1 MQSIW
6 IGNQLLSIK
15 DYYCSGGSGYFPR
28 TDRKLWLYVNLTDIC
43 NGNCPFC
50 INPGRKAGISPFD
63 MGTFQ
68 DTLNR
73 VREHVYGISLTG
85 GEPMLTPYLVD
96 DAVGAIADVFRN
108 GEEIDLVTNGFQF
121 DNILKLKN
129 QASIFSIHLSKHR
142 LSDDA
147 NDAFF
152 GFHTVSWNELNQILS
167 RLDDPGAIVLNCV
180 VMKGGIDSVSQVKA
194 YLEKASATGV
204 RNVSFI
210 GMNRCNSFCEEHYL
224 DPFDLKLDEDP
235 QIHIWSRYADY
246 DYCHCMSGSYDGET
260 CSIRFYLRGMGK
272 ACAAYTRQLVYTE
285 DNRLLAGFGGK
296 EISLS

>member
-1 MQSIW
+1 MFSKATLEPIEAFRRNAQPHECV
-6 IGNQLLSIK
+6 K
-15 DYYCSGGSGYFPR
+15 KGSGIPNGKR
-28 TDRKLWLYVNLTDIC
+28 INGRSIHLCPANLTGIC

-204 RNVSFI
+204 RNVCFI
-210 GMNRCNSFCEEHYL
+210 GMNRSNSFCEEHYL

-235 QIHIWSRYADY
+235 RIHIWSRYADY
-246 DYCHCMSGSYDGET
+246 DYCHCMSGSCDGET
-260 CSIRFYLRGMGK
+260 CSIRFYLRGICPGP
-272 ACAAYTRQLVYTE
+272 ALRSSG
-285 DNRLLAGFGGK
+285 DFPPGHDG
-296 EISLS
+296 